1 MAEGIRYLYKYLP
14 EDVIGK
20 VFTEDVKATLKFS
33 KPKDFND
40 PYELFLAADFRGDP
54 EMLACYA
61 EAIGE
66 LPQYPTTCFSRS
78 PAVIPMWAHYGN
90 NHKGFVIEFSEE
102 NILEQFPD
110 AQFDSIDY
118 RDGPAH
124 DFSDLVARILHIG
137 KPRYTHMLRTA
148 VLSTA
153 YFTKSECWSYEQERR
168 MVVGNNDVR
177 ASGDLMFMNISGACV
192 SSIICG
198 ARATH
203 EAKSRLKEIARMF
216 SANFYE
222 IRIGRTSAVPYM
234 VDLEGK
240 SCSFTEGKIVRSA
253 NCCVSCGEPI
263 GGDEEKCTWC
273 QITDE
278 VKREVALRNPYRIL
292 ARYGALEG
300 YIEGVSAIN
309 RAARRK
315 KRGNVPH

>member
-1 MAEGIRYLYKYLP
+1 MAEDTGFLYKYLP
-14 EDVIGK
+14 EDVIDK
-20 VFTEDVKATLKFS
+20 VFTKDIQVTLKFS

-40 PYELFLAADFRGDP
+40 PYELFLAADFGGDP

-78 PAVIPMWAHYGN
+78 PTVIPMWAHYGY

-102 NILEQFPD
+102 TILEGFPE

-124 DFSDLVARILHIG
+124 DFSELVARVLHIG
-137 KPRYTHMLRTA
+137 KPRYTHILREA

-153 YFTKSECWSYEQERR
+153 YFTKSECWSYEKERR
-168 MVVGNNDVR
+168 MVVSNDDVR
-177 ASGDLMFMNISGACV
+177 VSGDLMLMNIPGACI

-198 ARATH
+198 ARSTH
-203 EAKSRLKEIARMF
+203 ETKNRLKEIAHIF

-222 IRIGRTSAVPYM
+222 IRIGRTSSVPYM
-234 VDLEGK
+234 VDLEEI
-240 SCSFTEGKIVRSA
+240 SYSFIDDKIVR
-253 NCCVSCGEPI
+253 NKNYCISCSEPTKE
-263 GGDEEKCTWC
+263 DEEECTWC

-278 VKREVALRNPYRIL
+278 TRREVAMRNPYRIL
-292 ARYGALEG
+292 DHYGALEG
-300 YIEGVSAIN
+300 YIAEMSAIG

-315 KRGNVPH
+315 K